1 MAIGSHGNTD
11 GVLYEVVVNDED
23 QYSIWRADREP
34 PSGWRLVGISGTSSE
49 CLAYIEEMWTD
60 MRPRS
65 VRNA

>member
-1 MAIGSHGNTD
+1 MVVRSQGNTD
-11 GVLYEVVVNDED
+11 GVLYEVVVNEED

-34 PSGWRLVGISGTSSE
+34 PKGWRLVGLSGTSSE